1 MAEYR
6 LYFLGPSGRILRR
19 EEIEAHDDAQAIGKA
34 ERKSDGGG
42 TELWLGS
49 RKVKSFTP
57 AK

>member
-19 EEIEAHDDAQAIGKA
+19 EELDAHDDAQAIGKA
-34 ERKSDGGG
+34 ERKSDGAAA
-42 TELWLGS
+42 ELWHGS
-49 RKVKSFTP
+49 RKVKTFTA